1 MATFFPDLTEAE
13 LASLHSQGEATVYRA
28 CRDGLSDD
36 FDVYFSVGWILQRP
50 DHSANDGETDF
61 VICHRDHGFLT
72 VEVKGG
78 GIGFDA
84 ATGAWTSTDR
94 NGMVHR
100 IKDPVMQ
107 ARTAKYSILAKLR
120 EYPRWAAS
128 GAGRVLCGH
137 AVFLPDLGDV
147 RPLQRPDLPVKLI
160 GSRHDLTSIEDWIEV
175 VFAYWRNENHAHGAI
190 GASRLAIFR
199 NIFARSFELR
209 PPLSGMLEAAEAE
222 RIRLTED
229 QARILD
235 LLQSRRR
242 VAVSGG
248 AGTGKTVLAVEK
260 AARLAREGFQT
271 LLTCYN
277 QQLAKHLAIICTGIE
292 NLDVMSFHQLCM
304 RRVKRADAVSGRD
317 LFSEATQTY
326 PSAPEWDVRWPN
338 ALAYTVDVLET
349 SYDAIVCDEGQDFRE
364 EYWFALELLLSNSK
378 TSPIY
383 IFFDDN
389 QNLYQ
394 RSSSFP
400 VRDQPFTLAM
410 NCRNTDKIH
419 DAVYLY
425 YRGPRVA
432 PPRIRGLEVNVL
444 ASSSAA
450 VQAQK
455 LHARIVELI
464 STHGVSPGDI
474 AVLVADS
481 WNKSHYYEE
490 LLHLPLPKPAK
501 WLREET
507 RAENTILLDTVKR
520 FKGLESPV
528 IFLWGLDRLALER
541 EAEVLYVGMSR
552 AKSLL
557 HLVASRAVCE
567 RVLAGQ

>member
-1 MATFFPDLTEAE
+1 MATFFPELTEAE
-13 LASLHSQGEATVYRA
+13 LTSLHSQGEATVYRA
-28 CRDGLSDD
+28 CRGGLSDD
-36 FDVYFSVGWILQRP
+36 FAVYFSVGWILQRP

-84 ATGAWTSTDR
+84 TTGAWTSTDR
-94 NGMVHR
+94 NGTVHR
-100 IKDPVMQ
+100 IKDPVVQ

-120 EYPRWAAS
+120 EHPRWAAS

-137 AVFLPDLGDV
+137 AVFFPDLGDV

-199 NIFARSFELR
+199 NIFARSFEVR

-248 AGTGKTVLAVEK
+248 AGTGKTVLALEK
-260 AARLAREGFQT
+260 ATRLAREGFRT

-292 NLDVMSFHQLCM
+292 NLDVMSFHQLCL
-304 RRVKRADAVSGRD
+304 RRVKRANAVSGRD

-326 PSAPEWDVRWPN
+326 PGAPEWDVRWPN

-378 TSPIY
+378 TSPLY

-400 VRDQPFTLAM
+400 VRNQPFTLAT

-432 PPRIRGLEVNVL
+432 PPRIRGLEVNVI

-464 STHGVSPGDI
+464 SKHGVSPGDI
-474 AVLVADS
+474 TVLVADS
-481 WNKSHYYEE
+481 WSKSHYYEE

-507 RAENTILLDTVKR
+507 RAENTVLLDTVKR

-528 IFLWGLDRLALER
+528 IFLWDSIG
-541 EAEVLYVGMSR
+541 
-552 AKSLL
+552 
-557 HLVASRAVCE
+557 
-567 RVLAGQ
+567 

>member
-1 MATFFPDLTEAE
+1 
-13 LASLHSQGEATVYRA
+13 
-28 CRDGLSDD
+28 
-36 FDVYFSVGWILQRP
+36 
-50 DHSANDGETDF
+50 
-61 VICHRDHGFLT
+61 
-72 VEVKGG
+72 
-78 GIGFDA
+78 
-84 ATGAWTSTDR
+84 
-94 NGMVHR
+94 
-100 IKDPVMQ
+100 
-107 ARTAKYSILAKLR
+107 
-120 EYPRWAAS
+120 
-128 GAGRVLCGH
+128 
-137 AVFLPDLGDV
+137 
-147 RPLQRPDLPVKLI
+147 
-160 GSRHDLTSIEDWIEV
+160 
-175 VFAYWRNENHAHGAI
+175 
-190 GASRLAIFR
+190 
-199 NIFARSFELR
+199 
-209 PPLSGMLEAAEAE
+209 
-222 RIRLTED
+222 
-229 QARILD
+229 
-235 LLQSRRR
+235 
-242 VAVSGG
+242 
-248 AGTGKTVLAVEK
+248 
-260 AARLAREGFQT
+260 
-271 LLTCYN
+271 
-277 QQLAKHLAIICTGIE
+277 
-292 NLDVMSFHQLCM
+292 MSFHQLCM

-400 VRDQPFTLAM
+400 VRDQPFTLAT